1 VQQLGRALDVS
12 EDKGD
17 GPCGKIALHSTT

>member
-17 GPCGKIALHSTT
+17 GPCGKIALH